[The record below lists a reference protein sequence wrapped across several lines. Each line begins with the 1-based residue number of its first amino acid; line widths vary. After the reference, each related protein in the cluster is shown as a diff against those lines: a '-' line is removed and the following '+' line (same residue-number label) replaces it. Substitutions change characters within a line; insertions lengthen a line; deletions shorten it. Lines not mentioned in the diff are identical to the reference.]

1 MLELQHQ
8 LYPTPVARI
17 TSRVS
22 NDFGNVA
29 FELRV
34 FRTEPLLER
43 IRLCLASIAARLST
57 LGESPQ
63 ALLSKLFPL
72 RASDLSHAVP
82 FPVHVP
88 RALHACGRR
97 CVLKP

>member
-43 IRLCLASIAARLST
+43 IRLCLASIAASLST

-63 ALLSKLFPL
+63 ALLSELFPFCTG
-72 RASDLSHAVP
+72 DLPHAVP

-88 RALHACGRR
+88 LALHACGRR
-97 CVLKP
+97 CVL